1 MRILLDE
8 NLPSKLKFDFPSD
21 FEVKTVKDMGW
32 KGKQNGELLRLI
44 DSTGFDLFITLD
56 KNLRH
61 QQNLER
67 YSFRFILLVAFDNK
81 HQTLQPL
88 VAKIQDVLKMNE
100 LPKFN
105 EIS

>member
-8 NLPSKLKFDFPSD
+8 NLPSKLKFDFPS
-21 FEVKTVKDMGW
+21 EYEIHTVKDMGW

-44 DSTGFDLFITLD
+44 DTSGFDFFITLD

-61 QQNLER
+61 QQNLDR
-67 YSFRFILLVAFDNK
+67 YSFKFILLVAYNNK

-88 VAKIQDVLKMNE
+88 IKKIQGLLLTDNF
-100 LPKFN
+100 PKFN

>member
-8 NLPSKLKFDFPSD
+8 NLPSKLKFDFP
-21 FEVKTVKDMGW
+21 FEIEVKTVKDMGW

-61 QQNLER
+61 QQNLDR
-67 YSFRFILLVAFDNK
+67 YTFRFILLVAFDNK

-88 VAKIQDVLKMNE
+88 ITKIHDLLLTNDF
-100 LPKFN
+100 PKFS